1 MKTRLFVPQSEPE
14 RRVQDARGAQC
25 PRRSYGSGE
34 DAYFLARLRRF
45 GAAAFGA
52 AFFAAFFAFFRAAMV
67 HPLVDASVRDE
78 RSRGRTFSPFHHAVK
93 SMFRHERIETTTT
106 VLAS

>member
-1 MKTRLFVPQSEPE
+1 METRLFQADSERE
-14 RRVQDARGAQC
+14 RRVRHAVFARC

-34 DAYFLARLRRF
+34 EAYFLARLRRF

-78 RSRGRTFSPFHHAVK
+78 HSRRRTLSPFLHAVK
-93 SMFRHERIETTTT
+93 SMFRHGRLGTTLR
-106 VLAS
+106 VHSS